1 MDKKQIT
8 QFSCDIP
15 SQIALINLKGKSVES
30 NCFVLRNSGVGRF
43 AVLSSSATKIEW
55 KLKIEVNGVF
65 YKGKPWNLDFIQ
77 ESYKWNG

>member
-43 AVLSSSATKIEW
+43 AVLSSSATQIEW
-55 KLKIEVNGVF
+55 KLKLRSAGVLQVEN
-65 YKGKPWNLDFIQ
+65 PEI
-77 ESYKWNG
+77 